1 LEAEVNTFKCTG
13 NEFTVL
19 AIDIDF
25 FKKFN
30 DTYGHAVGDKVL
42 KFVATTMNSVV
53 KGADGLFRTGGEEFN
68 IILPR
73 TAKAGG
79 MVVAEQIRTAVS
91 GKKLIINS
99 EEDKTAIITVSIGV
113 STFSTG
119 STIGSVTDLAD
130 KNLYKSKH
138 GGRNRVTG

>member
-1 LEAEVNTFKCTG
+1 
-13 NEFTVL
+13 
-19 AIDIDF
+19 
-25 FKKFN
+25 
-30 DTYGHAVGDKVL
+30 
-42 KFVATTMNSVV
+42 MNSVV